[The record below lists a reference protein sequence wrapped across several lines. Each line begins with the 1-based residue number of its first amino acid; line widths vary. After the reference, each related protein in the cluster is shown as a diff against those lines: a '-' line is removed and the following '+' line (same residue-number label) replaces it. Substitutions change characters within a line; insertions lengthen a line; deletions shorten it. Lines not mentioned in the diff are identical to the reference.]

1 MTITNWEISK
11 EDYGFAV
18 QAADRA
24 LRELTDY
31 PDDKHTLFMDLNA
44 CHANGCP
51 LYFKGLLEA
60 PLLDFSHDICG
71 IREHINRDTGKLE
84 GFFTPRYA
92 LANHVPGRAD
102 ETYTDSEL
110 HADTIWISENEGN

>member
-11 EDYGFAV
+11 EDYTILIAV
-18 QAADRA
+18 AERA
-24 LRELTDY
+24 LFELTDY
-31 PDDKHTLFMDLNA
+31 PDDKRTLVMDLTA

-51 LYFKGLLEA
+51 LYFKGLFAA

-71 IREHINRDTGKLE
+71 IRDNINRDTGRLE

-92 LANHVPGRAD
+92 LANHAMQ
-102 ETYTDSEL
+102 TSDSR
-110 HADTIWISENEGN
+110 